1 MNWTC
6 TKILQVP
13 TIVRNRTYTK
23 NVVCDKP
30 LKKIGFHKD
39 YFGVFR
45 LACEEHWST

>member
-6 TKILQVP
+6 TKIYQIP
-13 TIVRNRTYTK
+13 TIVRNKPYTK
-23 NVVCDKP
+23 NVVCGKP
-30 LKKIGFHKD
+30 LKTIGFWKD